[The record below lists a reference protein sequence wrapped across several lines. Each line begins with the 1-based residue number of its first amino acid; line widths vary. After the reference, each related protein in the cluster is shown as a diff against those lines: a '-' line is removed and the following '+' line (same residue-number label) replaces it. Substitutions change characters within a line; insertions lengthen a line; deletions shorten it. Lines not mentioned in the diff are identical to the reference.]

1 MTFETMLRQIKLDI
15 DSNKI
20 SFKKF
25 TTKYTKEKV
34 SEYLENP
41 KKYEKELRDVTRALC
56 VLSPQFNRLVGYI
69 PDMAM
74 FNYVIIPKMDKVN
87 VNNKEKFIKE
97 YQSWGRYL
105 ENLNIQHE
113 FIKIVKS
120 NFKFDTYFGYV
131 LEEKDSFYIKTL
143 DHNYCQITSIDDG
156 CFNYSFNFEF
166 FDKDSNKKFLDYY
179 PSEFK
184 EKYNLYKKY
193 GQNYKWQELDSSKT
207 ICTKF
212 YEDMVDISYPPYCNT
227 FGDLYDISDY
237 KQIDKQSAENENY
250 QLIGLEM
257 ETNSKNGDVNAW
269 KVSPDTALEYY
280 SMIQQALPEGIGAFI
295 TPMKWDTANFSNS
308 NQNKIDRVQNSTRNF
323 WDGAGVSSVLFSSS
337 ASNAGTLKYSMLVD
351 TNMLF
356 IIYRQ
361 LERWLNRKLKNKF
374 KGKVGVMLL
383 DIHRLNQSDFIDQH
397 LKLAQYGVPNKTMLS
412 SALGLSPTEMLSLNT
427 LECDVLDLV
436 NKLKPLSSSH
446 TQSGTEESGRPTLD
460 DTSISEKGQQTRD
473 GGGSENKV

>member
-1 MTFETMLRQIKLDI
+1 
-15 DSNKI
+15 
-20 SFKKF
+20 
-25 TTKYTKEKV
+25 
-34 SEYLENP
+34 
-41 KKYEKELRDVTRALC
+41 
-56 VLSPQFNRLVGYI
+56 
-69 PDMAM
+69 
-74 FNYVIIPKMDKVN
+74 
-87 VNNKEKFIKE
+87 
-97 YQSWGRYL
+97 
-105 ENLNIQHE
+105 
-113 FIKIVKS
+113 
-120 NFKFDTYFGYV
+120 
-131 LEEKDSFYIKTL
+131 
-143 DHNYCQITSIDDG
+143 
-156 CFNYSFNFEF
+156 
-166 FDKDSNKKFLDYY
+166 
-179 PSEFK
+179 
-184 EKYNLYKKY
+184 
-193 GQNYKWQELDSSKT
+193 
-207 ICTKF
+207 
-212 YEDMVDISYPPYCNT
+212 MVDISYPPYCNT

-269 KVSPDTALEYY
+269 KVSPDTALQYY
-280 SMIQQALPEGIGAFI
+280 SMIQQALPEGIGVFI

-337 ASNAGTLKYSMLVD
+337 ASNAGALKYSMLVD

-374 KGKVGVMLL
+374 KGKVGVKLL

-397 LKLAQYGVPNKTMLS
+397 LKLAQYGVPNKTMLAS
-412 SALGLSPTEMLSLNT
+412 SLGLSPTEMLSLNT

-436 NKLKPLSSSH
+436 NNLKPLSSSH

-460 DTSISEKGQQTRD
+460 DTNISEKGQQTRD